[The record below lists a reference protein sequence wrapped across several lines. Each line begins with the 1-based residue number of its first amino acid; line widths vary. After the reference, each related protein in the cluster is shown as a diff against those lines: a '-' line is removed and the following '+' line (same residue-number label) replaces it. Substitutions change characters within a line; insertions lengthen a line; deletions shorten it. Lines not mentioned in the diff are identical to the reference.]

1 MSGIGP
7 DGRPYLLERPSR
19 NEIEMSLCRMVVEE
33 RKKKEEFRRE
43 CEEKQKM
50 WMRMDRGFKEWEADL
65 DRREKKISNHDDGME
80 KMMRDLKIREEQIV
94 KKNVE
99 IEGLKSE
106 VAEMVDRAREDN
118 RREFQVVKVIVVCD

>member
-1 MSGIGP
+1 MK
-7 DGRPYLLERPSR
+7 RPSR

-80 KMMRDLKIREEQIV
+80 KMMRDLKIREDQIV
-94 KKNVE
+94 TKNVE
-99 IEGLKSE
+99 IEGLKNE
-106 VAEMVDRAREDN
+106 VAEMVDFAREDHN
-118 RREFQVVKVIVVCD
+118 REFKVVKMIVVCD

>member
-1 MSGIGP
+1 
-7 DGRPYLLERPSR
+7 
-19 NEIEMSLCRMVVEE
+19 MVQAEQA
-33 RKKKEEFRRE
+33 EFAPRE
-43 CEEKQKM
+43 ALDRFFSTKM
-50 WMRMDRGFKEWEADL
+50 WMRMDRGFKEWEADF

-94 KKNVE
+94 TKNVE

-118 RREFQVVKVIVVCD
+118 RREFQVIKIIVGCD